1 MSPSSLSGF
10 SGLVERYGRAIV
22 TITVILAAAGLLT
35 AFTLPSDIYPPL
47 IFPRVV
53 AIGHSGTM
61 PARSMMLIVTRP
73 IEQALLEVPG
83 VRRVRS
89 TTFRGATEISAQFDP
104 ATDMIQALQQA
115 QGKVAEIRGSLP
127 ADLDLV
133 VERLTPSAFPFLS
146 VNLTGGRLSSADLY
160 DYAFY
165 VMRPALSRVPGVGT
179 VEVLASDTREIE
191 VIADPSRLTAS
202 GLTIGDVADALQAAN
217 TLQPVGRYDAA
228 GLQHLVLASGMW
240 KNIRDIPDTPLVI
253 KGGATIRVSDVATV
267 QQGAPDRTTLI
278 TGDGAVAANISVSQQ
293 VGSNILDVRAGVETA
308 LADLAKTLPVGLKL
322 SKTYDLAE
330 FVATAIANVRDA
342 ILIGSVL
349 AVIVLLVFLRD
360 WRLTLVASI
369 TLPLTVMT
377 TFLVMRWLGETI
389 NVMSMGGL
397 AVAIGLVIDDAV
409 VVVENIY
416 RHLDKGETPGQAVPI
431 AMQEL
436 IAPVMGSTLTTV
448 VVFVPLGMLSG
459 VIGQFFRA
467 LSITLASAVLI
478 SLVQAL
484 TLIPLLAQWAA
495 KSRAQHA
502 GAAAG
507 HHAHTG
513 GLLERVYSR
522 TLDSTMRRPL
532 LGIVIAL
539 LLAVAGVLLFMR
551 LGSGFLP
558 AADEGGFVIDY
569 NAPPGSALP
578 EIDRVVLKMETVLKE
593 THEIAAFTRRT
604 GSELGL
610 FATQQT
616 KGDILVRLK
625 PAGERKSAEAVITDL
640 RDKLAGAAPGFEI
653 EFVQLLQD
661 MLGDLEGA
669 PTPIEVKVF
678 GDDPDTLADIS
689 EQIEGELEKVD
700 GVVDLVGV
708 QRGNPE
714 TTWDIDPSAIGRLGL
729 NVTQVS
735 EQLSD
740 AWLGDVRT
748 ELRLPDRTIPV
759 RVRYPDAYRMDPQR
773 MAETP
778 VRAPDGRNIALGSL
792 AHSTTTEGALIL
804 DRENL
809 RQMAMVSA
817 RLEGRDLGS
826 AVAEIQT
833 KLAGVKLPVGYTT
846 EIGGQYASQRQAFRE
861 LLTVFA
867 IAAAL
872 VFIILVV
879 QFRRF
884 LPAVLI
890 LLAAPLS
897 LGGAFALLLITGTD
911 LNVSSAM
918 GLILLVGLVVKN
930 GIVLLDYA
938 HRLRD
943 EGTPFTEALEIA
955 GRVRLRPILMTTL
968 CTLFGLLPLALG
980 LGAGAEL
987 QRPLALAV
995 IGGLTL
1001 STFVTL
1007 YLVPLAYRA
1016 LSRAA

>member
-1 MSPSSLSGF
+1 
-10 SGLVERYGRAIV
+10 
-22 TITVILAAAGLLT
+22 
-35 AFTLPSDIYPPL
+35 
-47 IFPRVV
+47 
-53 AIGHSGTM
+53 
-61 PARSMMLIVTRP
+61 
-73 IEQALLEVPG
+73 
-83 VRRVRS
+83 
-89 TTFRGATEISAQFDP
+89 
-104 ATDMIQALQQA
+104 
-115 QGKVAEIRGSLP
+115 
-127 ADLDLV
+127 
-133 VERLTPSAFPFLS
+133 
-146 VNLTGGRLSSADLY
+146 
-160 DYAFY
+160 
-165 VMRPALSRVPGVGT
+165 
-179 VEVLASDTREIE
+179 
-191 VIADPSRLTAS
+191 
-202 GLTIGDVADALQAAN
+202 
-217 TLQPVGRYDAA
+217 
-228 GLQHLVLASGMW
+228 
-240 KNIRDIPDTPLVI
+240 
-253 KGGATIRVSDVATV
+253 
-267 QQGAPDRTTLI
+267 
-278 TGDGAVAANISVSQQ
+278 
-293 VGSNILDVRAGVETA
+293 
-308 LADLAKTLPVGLKL
+308 
-322 SKTYDLAE
+322 
-330 FVATAIANVRDA
+330 
-342 ILIGSVL
+342 
-349 AVIVLLVFLRD
+349 RD
-360 WRLTLVASI
+360 WRLTLVASV

-416 RHLDKGETPGQAVPI
+416 RHLDKGETTGQSVEL
-431 AMQEL
+431 AMREL
-436 IAPVMGSTLTTV
+436 VAPVVGSTLTTV
-448 VVFVPLGMLSG
+448 VVFIPLGMLSG

-478 SLVQAL
+478 SLLQAL
-484 TLIPLLAQWAA
+484 TLIPLLARWAA
-495 KSRAQHA
+495 NKRGPGRASAQP
-502 GAAAG
+502 
-507 HHAHTG
+507 HHA
-513 GLLERVYSR
+513 GLLERSYARS
-522 TLDSTMRRPL
+522 LDATMRRPM
-532 LGIVIAL
+532 LGIVVAL
-539 LLAVAGVLLFMR
+539 LLAAAGVLLFMR

-569 NAPPGSALP
+569 NAPPGTALP
-578 EIDRVVLKMETVLKE
+578 EIDRVVLKMENVLKQ
-593 THEIAAFTRRT
+593 TPDIAAFTRRT

-625 PAGERKSAEAVITDL
+625 PAGGRKPAEEVITDL
-640 RDKLAGAAPGFEI
+640 RDELQDAAPGFEI

-678 GDDPDTLADIS
+678 GDDPDVLAELS
-689 EQIEGELEKVD
+689 EQIEGELEKVE

-714 TTWDIDPSAIGRLGL
+714 TTWDIDPTAIGRLGL

-748 ELRLPDRTIPV
+748 ELRLSDRTVPV

-773 MAETP
+773 MSETP
-778 VRAPDGRNIALGSL
+778 VRAQDGRSVPLGSV
-792 AHSTTTEGALIL
+792 AHATTSEGALIL

-809 RQMAMVSA
+809 RQMAIVSG

-826 AVAEIQT
+826 AVADIET
-833 KLAGVKLPVGYTT
+833 RLATVKLPVGYTT
-846 EIGGQYASQRQAFRE
+846 EVGGQYASQRQAFRE

-897 LGGAFALLLITGTD
+897 LGGAFALLLLTGID

-1007 YLVPLAYRA
+1007 YLVPVAYRA
-1016 LSRAA
+1016 LSRSQ